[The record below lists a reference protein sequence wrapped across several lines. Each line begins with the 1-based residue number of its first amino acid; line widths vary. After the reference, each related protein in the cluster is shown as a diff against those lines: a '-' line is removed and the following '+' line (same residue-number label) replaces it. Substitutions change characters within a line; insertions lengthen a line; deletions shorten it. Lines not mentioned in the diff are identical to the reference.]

1 MPPPHFEKRA
11 SVPMQRTITAPGP
24 PGWSA
29 WQPRAVLLIVLP
41 FTALYAFLQTVDV
54 PSLHLAIFAAS
65 LSAALAAATYFLRAA
80 TPAAACLGGLLAY
93 CYALTPAYPH
103 SAFWLLL
110 GTLVLTL
117 GATRVSRKMHGPTHA
132 GSHDHLGLANASQDS
147 QSERRRGRSA
157 AQVAANLG
165 AGALCG
171 ALIPAY
177 GEQLA
182 HVALAAALAEA
193 AADTLASEIGS
204 LSSAPPRMLLTGR
217 RAEPGTDGAISLLGT
232 VAAIFGAAA
241 MAALAVWLFAL
252 PAICGVAA
260 GAAGFAGMLV
270 DSVLGQ
276 LLERRGW
283 LHNDMVNFLSTL
295 TAAALGLSAGRYFL
309 SS

>member
-157 AQVAANLG
+157 APVRCAARSS
-165 AGALCG
+165 
-171 ALIPAY
+171 PPM
-177 GEQLA
+177 
-182 HVALAAALAEA
+182 
-193 AADTLASEIGS
+193 GS
-204 LSSAPPRMLLTGR
+204 NWRMSPSLRRWLRPQPIRLPPRSAR
-217 RAEPGTDGAISLLGT
+217 SPRPR
-232 VAAIFGAAA
+232 
-241 MAALAVWLFAL
+241 
-252 PAICGVAA
+252 PACC
-260 GAAGFAGMLV
+260 
-270 DSVLGQ
+270 
-276 LLERRGW
+276 
-283 LHNDMVNFLSTL
+283 
-295 TAAALGLSAGRYFL
+295 
-309 SS
+309 